1 MGHHRTVTLA
11 MGKRR
16 REDQQLPP
24 VIKKALVL
32 RASGA
37 SWVDCAAAVGTS
49 ATNLREWRKHPD
61 ADGFLQEAIK
71 SNLEQAHTLLAD
83 AAPRLAMRLVE
94 LGLDPKVK
102 AYAQIS
108 AISEAFKVLQQGVID
123 KEQQDQIR
131 AIEETLDQLEGVTPS
146 VIDV

>member
-1 MGHHRTVTLA
+1 MTFA

-16 REDQQLPP
+16 REDQELPP
-24 VIKKALVL
+24 VVKKALVL
-32 RASGA
+32 RAAGS

-49 ATNLREWRKHPD
+49 AANLREWRKHPD

-94 LGLDPKVK
+94 LGLDPKVR

-108 AISEAFKVLQQGVID
+108 AISEAFKVLQQGVVN
-123 KEQQDQIR
+123 KEHQDQIR
-131 AIEETLDQLEGVTPS
+131 TIKETLEQLEGGRPN

>member
-1 MGHHRTVTLA
+1 MSSRA
-11 MGKRR
+11 QPGKPR
-16 REDQQLPP
+16 REEQDLPTYIQQ
-24 VIKKALVL
+24 ALVL
-32 RASGA
+32 RAGGA
-37 SWVDCAAAVGTS
+37 NWTQCAEAVGTS
-49 ATNLREWRKHPD
+49 AAKLWKWRKHPD

-131 AIEETLDQLEGVTPS
+131 AIKETLDQLEGGTPN

>member
-1 MGHHRTVTLA
+1 MTLA
-11 MGKRR
+11 MGKRS
-16 REDQQLPP
+16 RENQELPP
-24 VIKKALVL
+24 VVKKALIL
-32 RASGA
+32 RASGS
-37 SWVDCAAAVGTS
+37 SWVDAAAAVGTS
-49 ATNLREWRKHPD
+49 AANLREWRKHPD

-123 KEQQDQIR
+123 KEQADQIK
-131 AIEETLDQLEGVTPS
+131 AIRSTLEQIEGGTPD
-146 VIDV
+146 VIDI

>member
-1 MGHHRTVTLA
+1 

-16 REDQQLPP
+16 REDQELPP

-49 ATNLREWRKHPD
+49 VTNLREWRKHPD

-83 AAPRLAMRLVE
+83 AAPHLAMRLVE

-108 AISEAFKVLQQGVID
+108 AISEAFKVLKQGVID

-131 AIEETLDQLEGVTPS
+131 VIKETLDQLEGGTPN

>member
-1 MGHHRTVTLA
+1 MTLA
-11 MGKRR
+11 MGKRS
-16 REDQQLPP
+16 RENQELPP
-24 VIKKALVL
+24 VVKKALIL
-32 RASGA
+32 RASGS
-37 SWVDCAAAVGTS
+37 SWVDAAAAVGTS
-49 ATNLREWRKHPD
+49 AANLREWRKHPD

-123 KEQQDQIR
+123 KEQADQIK
-131 AIEETLDQLEGVTPS
+131 AIRSTLEQIEGGTTD

>member
-1 MGHHRTVTLA
+1 MSSRA
-11 MGKRR
+11 RQGKPR
-16 REDQQLPP
+16 REEQDLPP
-24 VIKKALVL
+24 YIQQALVL
-32 RASGA
+32 RAGGA
-37 SWVDCAAAVGTS
+37 NWTQCAEAVGTS
-49 ATNLREWRKHPD
+49 AANLREWRKHPD
-61 ADGFLQEAIK
+61 ADGFVQEAIK

-131 AIEETLDQLEGVTPS
+131 AIKETLDQLEGGTS
-146 VIDV
+146 NVIDV

>member
-1 MGHHRTVTLA
+1 MTLA
-11 MGKRR
+11 MGKRS
-16 REDQQLPP
+16 RENQELPP
-24 VIKKALVL
+24 VVKKALIL
-32 RASGA
+32 RASGS
-37 SWVDCAAAVGTS
+37 SWVDAAAAVGTS
-49 ATNLREWRKHPD
+49 AANLREWRKHPD

-71 SNLEQAHTLLAD
+71 SNLEQAHSLLAD

-108 AISEAFKVLQQGVID
+108 AISEVFKVLQQGVID
-123 KEQQDQIR
+123 KEQADQIK
-131 AIEETLDQLEGVTPS
+131 AIRSTLEQIEGGTPD

>member
-1 MGHHRTVTLA
+1 MMLV
-11 MGKRR
+11 MGKKRR
-16 REDQQLPP
+16 DQQELPP
-24 VIKKALVL
+24 VVKKALVL
-32 RASGA
+32 RAAGS
-37 SWVDCAAAVGTS
+37 SWVEAASAVGTS
-49 ATNLREWRKHPD
+49 AANLREWRKHPD

-108 AISEAFKVLQQGVID
+108 AISEAFKVLQQGVVD
-123 KEQQDQIR
+123 KEHQDQIR
-131 AIEETLDQLEGVTPS
+131 AIKETLEQLEGGKPN
-146 VIDV
+146 VIDIC

>member
-1 MGHHRTVTLA
+1 MTVSI
-11 MGKRR
+11 GKRR
-16 REDQQLPP
+16 REDQELPP

-71 SNLEQAHTLLAD
+71 SNLEQARTLLAD

-108 AISEAFKVLQQGVID
+108 ATSEAFKVLQQGVID

-131 AIEETLDQLEGVTPS
+131 AIKETLDQLEGGTPN

>member
-1 MGHHRTVTLA
+1 MSSRARQGRP
-11 MGKRR
+11 R
-16 REDQQLPP
+16 REEQDLPP
-24 VIKKALVL
+24 YIQQALVL
-32 RASGA
+32 RAGGA
-37 SWVDCAAAVGTS
+37 HWTQCAEAVGTS
-49 ATNLREWRKHPD
+49 AANLREWRKHPD

-131 AIEETLDQLEGVTPS
+131 VIKETLDQLEGGTPK

>member
-1 MGHHRTVTLA
+1 VGYYRTVTLA

-16 REDQQLPP
+16 REDQELPP
-24 VIKKALVL
+24 IVQKALVL
-32 RASGA
+32 RAAGS
-37 SWVDCAAAVGTS
+37 SWVDAAAAVGTS
-49 ATNLREWRKHPD
+49 AANLREWRKHPD

-123 KEQQDQIR
+123 KEHQDQIR
-131 AIEETLDQLEGVTPS
+131 TIKEMLDQLEGGTPS

>member
-1 MGHHRTVTLA
+1 MTFA

-16 REDQQLPP
+16 REDQELPP
-24 VIKKALVL
+24 EIKKALVL

-37 SWVDCAAAVGTS
+37 IWVDCAAAVGTS
-49 ATNLREWRKHPD
+49 ATNLHEWRKYPD

-71 SNLEQAHTLLAD
+71 SNLEQAHALLPD
-83 AAPRLAMRLVE
+83 AVPRLAIRLVE

-102 AYAQIS
+102 AYAQVS
-108 AISEAFKVLQQGVID
+108 AISETFKVLQQGVID
-123 KEQQDQIR
+123 KEAQDQIR
-131 AIEETLDQLEGVTPS
+131 AIKETLNQLEGGTPN

>member
-1 MGHHRTVTLA
+1 

-16 REDQQLPP
+16 REDQELPP

-71 SNLEQAHTLLAD
+71 SNLEQSHTLLAD

-131 AIEETLDQLEGVTPS
+131 AIKETLDQLEGGTPN

>member
-1 MGHHRTVTLA
+1 

-16 REDQQLPP
+16 REDQELPP

-37 SWVDCAAAVGTS
+37 SWVDCAPAFGTS
-49 ATNLREWRKHPD
+49 AANLREWRKHPD

-83 AAPRLAMRLVE
+83 AAPRLAMRLVD
-94 LGLDPKVK
+94 LGLDPKVN
-102 AYAQIS
+102 AYA
-108 AISEAFKVLQQGVID
+108 
-123 KEQQDQIR
+123 
-131 AIEETLDQLEGVTPS
+131 
-146 VIDV
+146 